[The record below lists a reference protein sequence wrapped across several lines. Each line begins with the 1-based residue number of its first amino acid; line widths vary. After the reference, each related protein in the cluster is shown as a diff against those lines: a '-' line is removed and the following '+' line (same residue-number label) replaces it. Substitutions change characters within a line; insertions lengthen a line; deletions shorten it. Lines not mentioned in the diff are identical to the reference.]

1 MLDLDLLGSNLYNGH
16 NYLHQYQ
23 DQSDWTDLCTS
34 LSSDPFGQLTTLDFS
49 AQPDDWSKIQTIDD
63 FLPMTG
69 NTFDDFLSYDL
80 QAPQFTETHP
90 SQMISPSIDLNTA
103 QTTSQNEPSILYTTI
118 EDSHSAPTKSNSYSL
133 SPAASST
140 TPPSSTTSAN
150 SPKDISTPN
159 SNHSHAN
166 PDKVKKR
173 TLNTIAARRYRQK
186 KVDQV
191 VGLEAALQESE
202 KEKDELRLR
211 VARLEAEVDVLR
223 GLVGK
228 K

>member
-1 MLDLDLLGSNLYNGH
+1 LLDLDLLGSNLYNGH
-16 NYLHQYQ
+16 NYFHQYQ

-34 LSSDPFGQLTTLDFS
+34 LPSEPFGQLATSDFS
-49 AQPDDWSKIQTIDD
+49 TQPDDWSKIQTIDD

-69 NTFDDFLSYDL
+69 NTFDDFLSYDVQTQL
-80 QAPQFTETHP
+80 PETHTP
-90 SQMISPSIDLNTA
+90 QMISPSFDLNTA
-103 QTTSQNEPSILYTTI
+103 QTTSQNESSILFTTI
-118 EDSHSAPTKSNSYSL
+118 EHSPSVPTKANSYSL
-133 SPAASST
+133 SPAPSST
-140 TPPSSTTSAN
+140 TPPSSTTSSN
-150 SPKDISTPN
+150 SPKDASTPN
-159 SNHSHAN
+159 SNPSHTN

-211 VARLEAEVDVLR
+211 VARLEAEVDILR
-223 GLVGK
+223 GLVGRK
-228 K
+228 